1 MNNDQEERRDEKRIC
16 LLDGENWTKWEFQI
30 EETLR
35 GKKTWKAVDPGT
47 APAANASQ
55 EKKDDWDEMCDLAF
69 SVMSLNC
76 SASIQGDIANKNKE
90 RKTNGEKRMSPKELF
105 EYLRSEYAS
114 TSLQA
119 RLGIKRRLAAAL
131 KDPQPSMR
139 DHISKVGGFYT
150 QLAEIGFPVQEDE
163 RCISLLDSLPD
174 AYQHFVRNSLKIT
187 TWSELR
193 IAILEEEALIKRF
206 EEKSTPARNETA
218 FVVGS
223 STGESAQSNNSNYRR
238 GAPGGY
244 RSNYRG
250 RGGRGGYSRFG
261 STGPFQGTC
270 HICKQPGHQK
280 YECPHKD
287 AFEAF
292 QQGLGGNAHRERAA
306 VVQEERVE
314 LEAPTAE
321 GSGVGDFGFGWACS
335 VGSPQLG
342 SKYFILDTASS
353 RHIVANGNQLAD
365 YRPAPQGTGIECANG
380 GMMAVEGYGTLKVI
394 TEEGT
399 TITLLD
405 VAHCPSTIGNL
416 IGGKRLTNS
425 GCKITFDDC
434 SATVINTKSDRLIMK
449 ADVRGGNWVVQL
461 HTIPDIAAVLAG
473 EPKIDSAAVHA
484 HHALAHVNKKVL
496 QAAAASGLIPGLPKI
511 LGQLGFCSACAQGKL
526 ASTPHPR
533 LCPHERASRAME
545 LIHAD
550 VFGPERMK
558 EAAALGGY
566 RYGLMLV
573 DDFTKHVWVK
583 LLHLKSDAV
592 KALKDFHLAASTR
605 LPDLPISRV
614 RTDGALEFKRTD
626 LIQFWLEHG
635 VTHESTARYNP
646 QSNGVAERNIRTIT
660 EMTRTMLIAAKLP
673 TFFWPAAVE
682 TAVRVKNR
690 VTASGLKAGKTPYE
704 MLYARPP
711 SKEKFRPFGCVA
723 WAKRASTERSGKFD
737 SKARAC
743 VYLGPAF
750 RGSSRLWDPE
760 KGKEIIEHSVAF
772 DEFGDASKLLQPA
785 ALGSSN
791 DFSPSGRPAA
801 PHSVPTQQGRV
812 PPVLQNA
819 MRRALQADAVPSG
832 AISTAQMIAAGRPVA
847 AQALSELTATLQ
859 ARASQG
865 SRAQGDGRER
875 RSGSSGARATEGAGQ
890 VDQRQRVGGAGQAEE
905 RQRAERVGQVG
916 EQRTE
921 GDRIEEQRTEGARI
935 GEQRTEG
942 ARIGE
947 QRTEGAR
954 VGEKRTE
961 GAREVREGA
970 GRGQQEPEGE
980 RAGLDGGERRS
991 GRIAGADPE
1000 FGLLGSRKRKEPGDV
1015 CFAVLDPEDVA
1026 YDDPKTIAEALS
1038 RPDRDAWLEAMHVEV
1053 RSHIKRGTWRV
1064 VKRYGKANLISSK
1077 WVLRLKKNADGSIQ
1091 KYKAR
1096 LVARGFT
1103 QVEGVD
1109 FDETFAPT
1117 SRLQNMRLLFAVA
1130 AALDLDVHQID
1141 YETAY
1146 LNAKLQNE
1154 IFMLPPEGMDLLG
1167 HDFLPDDALELMLA
1181 LYGLKQSGH
1190 EWHRV
1195 LREALKTLKFEQCK
1209 IDPTMFVR
1217 EGANPAILLVYV
1229 DDILVAAPRGGG
1241 IEGVKKELLE
1251 LFKGTDLGP
1260 AHHCLGIRIS
1270 RNWEEETITL
1280 DQERYTEEVLARF
1293 GMSDCNPAKT
1303 PMDSKGSLRKAV
1315 DGEARADIR
1324 LYQAIVGCL
1333 AYLAQGTRPDLAYA
1347 VSTLGKFSSDP
1358 SSIHLIAAK
1367 RVLRYLRK
1375 TSGAKLTFGG
1385 RKDEELQMEGFVD
1398 SDWAA
1403 DRDDRRSTSG
1413 FVFTIGGGAVSWGSR
1428 KQGAVALSTAEAE
1441 YIAAGVAG
1449 REAMLLSGALKA
1461 AGQDIGTVTVHC
1473 DNQAAIQLV
1482 KNPGSHHDRSKHIDI
1497 AHHWIRDKT
1506 QEGAFAFQYI
1516 PTDLNPADAFTKPLG
1531 QIKHQQHA
1539 QAIGMALA
1547 LGLWEHAGPA

>member
-1 MNNDQEERRDEKRIC
+1 MINDQDDRRDEKRVC

-47 APAANASQ
+47 APAANTSQ
-55 EKKDDWDEMCDLAF
+55 EKKDEWEDMCDLAF

-76 SASIQGDIANKNKE
+76 SASIQGEVANKNKE
-90 RKTNGEKRMSPKELF
+90 RKANGEKRMSPKELF

-131 KDPQPSMR
+131 KEPQPIMR
-139 DHISKVGGFYT
+139 DHIAKVGGFYT

-163 RCISLLDSLPD
+163 RCINLLDSLPD

-206 EEKSTPARNETA
+206 EEKNAPARNETA

-223 STGESAQSNNSNYRR
+223 STGESMYSSNSTQRR
-238 GAPGGY
+238 GTSGGF
-244 RSNYRG
+244 RASYRG

-261 STGPFQGTC
+261 SSGPFPGNC

-292 QQGLGGNAHRERAA
+292 QQGLGDTGPRDRAA
-306 VVQEERVE
+306 MIQEERVSAATTVE
-314 LEAPTAE
+314 EQA
-321 GSGVGDFGFGWACS
+321 GIGDFGFGWACS
-335 VGSPQLG
+335 VGSAQLG
-342 SKYFILDTASS
+342 PKYFILDTASS
-353 RHIVANGNQLAD
+353 RHIVANGDQLED
-365 YRPAPQGTGIECANG
+365 YRLAPLGTGIECANG
-380 GMMAVEGYGTLKVI
+380 GMMAVKGYGTLKVI
-394 TEEGT
+394 TNEGT
-399 TITLLD
+399 TLTMLD

-425 GCKITFDDC
+425 GCKITFDDN
-434 SATVINTKSDRLIMK
+434 SATVINVKSGRLVMK
-449 ADVRGGNWVVQL
+449 ADVRGGSWVVQL
-461 HTIPDIAAVLAG
+461 HTIPDIAAIVGG
-473 EPKIDSAAVHA
+473 ELKVDPATVHA
-484 HHALAHVNKKVL
+484 HNALAHVNKKVL
-496 QAAAASGLIPGLPKI
+496 QAAAASGLVPGLPKM
-511 LGQLGFCSACAQGKL
+511 LGELGFCSACAQGKL

-558 EAAALGGY
+558 ETAALNGY
-566 RYGLMLV
+566 RYGLVLV

-605 LPDLPISRV
+605 LPNSPISRV
-614 RTDGALEFKRTD
+614 RTDGALEFKRAD
-626 LIQFWLEHG
+626 LIQFWLDHG

-646 QSNGVAERNIRTIT
+646 QSNGVAERNIRTLT

-682 TAVRVKNR
+682 TAARVKNR

-704 MLYARPP
+704 MLYGRPP
-711 SKEKFRPFGCVA
+711 AKEKFRPFGCVA
-723 WAKRASTERSGKFD
+723 WAKKASTERSGKFD

-760 KGKEIIEHSVAF
+760 KGREIIEHSVIF
-772 DEFGDASKLLQPA
+772 DEFGDASKLLQPTLPTTTGPSEE
-785 ALGSSN
+785 ALPPGGTATPRRS
-791 DFSPSGRPAA
+791 
-801 PHSVPTQQGRV
+801 QQEQV
-812 PPVLQNA
+812 PPILQNA
-819 MRRALQADAVPSG
+819 MRQALESNAVPSEV
-832 AISTAQMIAAGRPVA
+832 ANTAQAIAAGRSVP
-847 AQALSELTATLQ
+847 AQALSELTTQLQ
-859 ARASQG
+859 ARAARG
-865 SRAQGDGRER
+865 SRGQGGSGDGRLEAAR
-875 RSGSSGARATEGAGQ
+875 ERATEGAGQ
-890 VDQRQRVGGAGQAEE
+890 VGERTESAGQVGERLGQVGESRRTEGAGNSGEQRTE
-905 RQRAERVGQVG
+905 RGGEVG
-916 EQRTE
+916 EQRTDGGRE
-921 GDRIEEQRTEGARI
+921 IEEGAR
-935 GEQRTEG
+935 
-942 ARIGE
+942 
-947 QRTEGAR
+947 
-954 VGEKRTE
+954 
-961 GAREVREGA
+961 
-970 GRGQQEPEGE
+970 RGQQESEGV
-980 RAGLDGGERRS
+980 RAGPEGGERRS

-1000 FGLLGSRKRKEPGDV
+1000 YGLLPGARKRKEPGDA
-1015 CFAVLDPEDVA
+1015 CFAVLDPEDAA

-1130 AALDLDVHQID
+1130 AALGLDVHQID

-1217 EGANPAILLVYV
+1217 EGDNPAILLVYV

-1241 IEGVKKELLE
+1241 IEGVKKELLD

-1270 RNWEEETITL
+1270 RNWDEGTITL
-1280 DQERYTEEVLARF
+1280 DQERYTEEILARF

-1303 PMDSKGSLRKAV
+1303 PMDSKSSLRKSV

-1324 LYQAIVGCL
+1324 LYQAIIGCL

-1358 SSIHLIAAK
+1358 SSLHLIAAK

-1375 TSGAKLTFGG
+1375 TSGAKLAFGG

-1547 LGLWEHAGPA
+1547 LGLWENGGPAQEGYGNSERR